1 MLRLKAQQFLVA
13 GLAASEPLDLNL
25 QGGEICCVIGPD
37 DGGKTRWLRALAAVD
52 RAGGGS
58 LELAGINCSQLT
70 PAQWRRLR
78 SHVAY
83 ITAGTPL
90 LSVIPGL
97 ANVLLAA
104 QYHRLAPIRE
114 LETKA
119 QKLLQWLQWEGP
131 LDVLPAYLSRH
142 QRQIL
147 TLARALMLDPELLFI
162 DEPFHM
168 SGASGW
174 PQVSKI
180 LQDLA
185 AGLGTTLVISTN
197 HMEFVRRYADH
208 LLFADDQGVRSIA
221 SWDALTK
228 LNDPGVQEFLSSGNG
243 S

>member
-1 MLRLKAQQFLVA
+1 MLRLSAQQFLVA
-13 GLAASEPLDLNL
+13 GFPAGEPLDLDL
-25 QGGEICCVIGPD
+25 QGGQICCVIGSD
-37 DGGKTRWLRALAAVD
+37 DGAKARWLRALAAVD
-52 RAGGGS
+52 RAGAGS
-58 LELAGINCSQLT
+58 LELAGVDCSQLR
-70 PAQWRRLR
+70 PEQWLRLR
-78 SHVAY
+78 THVAY

-104 QYHRLAPIRE
+104 QYHRLAPQRE
-114 LETKA
+114 LQIKA
-119 QKLLQWLQWEGP
+119 QNLLQWLRWEGP

-174 PQVSKI
+174 SQVSQI
-180 LQDLA
+180 LQNLA
-185 AGLGTTLVISTN
+185 ADLGKTIVISTN
-197 HMEFVRRYADH
+197 RLEFVRQHADH
-208 LLFADDQGVRSIA
+208 LLFADGQGVRSIG
-221 SWDALTK
+221 SWGALTK
-228 LNDPGVQEFLSSGNG
+228 LSDPGVQGYLSSGKG